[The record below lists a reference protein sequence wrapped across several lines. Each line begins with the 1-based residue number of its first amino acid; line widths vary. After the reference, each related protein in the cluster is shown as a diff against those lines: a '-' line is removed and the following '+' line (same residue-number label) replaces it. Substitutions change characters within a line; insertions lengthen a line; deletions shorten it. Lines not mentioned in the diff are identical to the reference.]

1 MGSAMR
7 SIRGFARGLPVS
19 LLEVENLSVAFGG
32 FRALDGISFAIQP
45 GEMFGVIGESGSG
58 KSLTALAI
66 AGLLPYGAEQSG
78 TVKFGGSPAPADEK
92 AMARLRGRRIGMVFQ
107 EPMTALNPLM
117 RIDRQIR
124 EVLTLHGKAADADKR
139 VAELIAE
146 VGLEPKHALRYP
158 HELSGG
164 QRQRVMIAIAL
175 AAEPDLLIAD
185 EPTSALDLITQRRIL
200 DLIKEVCSKRK
211 MALLFISHDLRA
223 VAALCSRVMVINK
236 GKIVESGKASAV
248 FGHPSAEYTRMLIRA
263 GRPRAAVLTRSPV
276 GADLIAV
283 RNIVR
288 RFRQPGR
295 SFLFAGKKFGAVDG
309 VSFTLRAAESVAIVG
324 PSGCGK
330 TTLARIIAGLDHA
343 SEGEI
348 VFDRQTYHGLDLPKA
363 LRRDISLVFQDPFGS
378 FDPRLP
384 VGASVAEPL
393 NLEPELNKEQR
404 LQRVLE
410 AVEAVG
416 LNAEMLARYP
426 HEFSGGQRQ
435 RLAIARALVTRPR
448 LVVLDEP
455 VSALDVSLRGDV
467 LALLN
472 RLRSDYGLTYLV
484 ISHDLD
490 MVTAVAD
497 RVMIMSAGKIVETG
511 RPRDLFAAPKHPL
524 TQELI
529 AARLP
534 EVV

>member
-1 MGSAMR
+1 
-7 SIRGFARGLPVS
+7 VS
-19 LLEVENLSVAFGG
+19 LLDVTGLSVSFGA
-32 FRALDGISFAIQP
+32 FRAVNDISFAVEP
-45 GEMFGVIGESGSG
+45 GEMFGMIGESGSG

-78 TVKFGGSPAPADEK
+78 SIKFGGAPAPTDEK
-92 AMARLRGRRIGMVFQ
+92 AMARLRGKRIGMVFQ

-117 RIDRQIR
+117 RVDRQIR
-124 EVLTLHGKAADADKR
+124 EVLTLHGKAGDAGKR
-139 VAELIAE
+139 VAELIGE
-146 VGLEPKHALRYP
+146 VGLEPRHALRYP

-200 DLIKEVCSKRK
+200 DLIKEVCTRRK

-223 VAALCSRVMVINK
+223 VAALCSRVMVINR

-248 FGHPSAEYTRMLIRA
+248 FGHPNAEYTRMLIQA
-263 GRPRAAVLTRSPV
+263 GRPRAATLTRSPV
-276 GADLIAV
+276 GASLVEV

-288 RFRQPGR
+288 RFRQPSR
-295 SFLFAGKKFGAVDG
+295 SWLTPGPKFAAVKG

-330 TTLARIIAGLDHA
+330 TTLARIIAGLDRA
-343 SEGEI
+343 SDGEI
-348 VFDRQTYHGLDLPKA
+348 GFDRQVYHGLDLPKA

-378 FDPRLP
+378 FDPRLK
-384 VGASVAEPL
+384 VGASVGEPL
-393 NLEPELNKEQR
+393 HLQRDLSQEQR
-404 LQRVLE
+404 LSCVLE

-416 LNAEMLARYP
+416 LKPEMLERYP

-448 LVVLDEP
+448 LVILDEP

-497 RVMIMSAGKIVETG
+497 RVMIMNAGEIVETG
-511 RPRDLFAAPKHPL
+511 RPRDLFAAPKHKL

-529 AARLP
+529 KARLP